1 MKTKFSTERL
11 LKRLN
16 SQERR
21 MSSVRFAAAESGHL
35 FLAFGAG
42 WCFHNDP

>member
-1 MKTKFSTERL
+1 MKIKFSTERF

-21 MSSVRFAAAESGHL
+21 MSSVCLAAAESGHL